1 MSILDD
7 LFAYDEEEDQRIA
20 DESKAISEQSSSSV
34 PHSDEKWLS
43 SIASPNTKAP
53 SIVPPLRTTI
63 LRKVHTS
70 KLVWAKC
77 HYFKGGH
84 AEFPG
89 RIAELSE
96 AACQK
101 DIPVAILPTNELIEF
116 FGIPKKDPSVPQ
128 YVIVEKCEIKPYNAS
143 IAGRK
148 QLTLMN
154 SFSIQKSSNTI
165 DHIGDQEWDIGHFEN
180 MREVLSTMYC
190 YAYEFCDDLKI

>member
-20 DESKAISEQSSSSV
+20 DESKAILEQSSSSV
-34 PHSDEKWLS
+34 PQSDEMWLTS
-43 SIASPNTKAP
+43 VASPTKAS

-96 AACQK
+96 AACQI

-116 FGIPKKDPSVPQ
+116 FSIPKKDPSVPQ
-128 YVIVEKCEIKPYNAS
+128 YVIVEKCEIRPYNAS

-148 QLTLMN
+148 QLSLMN
-154 SFSIQKSSNTI
+154 SFSTQKSSNNV
-165 DHIGDQEWDIGHFEN
+165 DHIGDQEWDVGHFEN
-180 MREVLSTMYC
+180 MREVSFTMYRC
-190 YAYEFCDDLKI
+190 ACQFC

>member
-20 DESKAISEQSSSSV
+20 DESKAILEQSSSSV
-34 PHSDEKWLS
+34 PQSDEMWLTS
-43 SIASPNTKAP
+43 VASPTKAS

-96 AACQK
+96 AACQI

-116 FGIPKKDPSVPQ
+116 FSIPKKDPSVPQ
-128 YVIVEKCEIKPYNAS
+128 YVIVEKCEIRPYNAS

-148 QLTLMN
+148 QLSLMN
-154 SFSIQKSSNTI
+154 SFSTQKSSNNV
-165 DHIGDQEWDIGHFEN
+165 DHIGDQEWDVGHFEN
-180 MREVLSTMYC
+180 MREVSFNMYRC
-190 YAYEFCDDLKI
+190 ACQFC